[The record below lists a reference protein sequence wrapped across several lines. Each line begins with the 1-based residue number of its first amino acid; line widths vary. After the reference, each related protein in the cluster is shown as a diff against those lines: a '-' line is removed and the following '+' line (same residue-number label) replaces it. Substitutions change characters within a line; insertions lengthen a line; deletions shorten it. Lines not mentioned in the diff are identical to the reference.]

1 MSLFYPLPSMSFLS
15 FACPSLQI
23 NDHLSSV
30 LGPLMPQ
37 GLCACCLLCLVRS
50 SPESLIT
57 YALPS
62 FWNLFQCYIIREPF
76 PDNPVEAAFHSL
88 SYMPR
93 FTFLGSTDQP
103 LTHCVFTGLTVND
116 PSLPGTMWA
125 QTCVSLSLLSPS
137 ARGSSIFV
145 ESVKQRSGTFVL
157 LGPWSASAACSQAL
171 PLEGLILHAAERS
184 HVFKY
189 KIWIPALQILI

>member
-15 FACPSLQI
+15 FACPSLQV

-76 PDNPVEAAFHSL
+76 PDNPVEAAFHLL

-93 FTFLGSTDQP
+93 FTFLRSTDQP

-125 QTCVSLSLLSPS
+125 QTCVSLSLLFP
-137 ARGSSIFV
+137 
-145 ESVKQRSGTFVL
+145 Q
-157 LGPWSASAACSQAL
+157 CQ
-171 PLEGLILHAAERS
+171 GLIDICRISETEEWNLCAPRPLVSKCCLLSSSAPWGS
-184 HVFKY
+184 NTSCCWKKSCF
-189 KIWIPALQILI
+189 